1 MRFPLVSR
9 FLAVDLAR
17 ESLDDALKAVYLLMD
32 NELKSFSRSLSAPG
46 IGLFSTA
53 INPDIE
59 ALLF

>member
-53 INPDIE
+53 INPE
-59 ALLF
+59 

>member
-32 NELKSFSRSLSAPG
+32 NELQSFSRSLSAPG

-53 INPDIE
+53 INPE
-59 ALLF
+59 